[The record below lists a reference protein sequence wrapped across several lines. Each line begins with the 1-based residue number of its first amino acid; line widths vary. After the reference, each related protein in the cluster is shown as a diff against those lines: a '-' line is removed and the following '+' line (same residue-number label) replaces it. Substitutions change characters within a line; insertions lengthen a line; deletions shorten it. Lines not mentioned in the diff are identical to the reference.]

1 MLKHHK
7 PKFGTIIQ
15 INHTKSI
22 FEQLE
27 GVHVYYGDEADA
39 YIAQCRQE
47 NVKVTILTEEDIDM
61 LSILDRRNKK
71 IMGFDSSTKEFWN
84 QISRTT
90 DEVLRQEKTNEI
102 DYEKYSIEQIKQI
115 QRLRNMQFT
124 PKQINAMES
133 LILNNISFDE
143 ITQYFGPH
151 LDAED
156 IKQFADKLTNINK
169 NILKNGGNQNEK

>member
-1 MLKHHK
+1 
-7 PKFGTIIQ
+7 
-15 INHTKSI
+15 
-22 FEQLE
+22 
-27 GVHVYYGDEADA
+27 
-39 YIAQCRQE
+39 
-47 NVKVTILTEEDIDM
+47 
-61 LSILDRRNKK
+61 
-71 IMGFDSSTKEFWN
+71 MGFDSSTKEFWN

-90 DEVLRQEKTNEI
+90 DEVLRQEKANEI
-102 DYEKYSIEQIKQI
+102 DYEKYSIEQIKLI

-133 LILNNISFDE
+133 LILKDISFDE
-143 ITQYFGPH
+143 ITKYFGPH